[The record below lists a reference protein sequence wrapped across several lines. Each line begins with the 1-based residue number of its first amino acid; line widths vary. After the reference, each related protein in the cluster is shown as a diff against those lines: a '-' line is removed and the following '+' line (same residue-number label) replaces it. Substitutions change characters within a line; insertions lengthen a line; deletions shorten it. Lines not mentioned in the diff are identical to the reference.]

1 MLIIFSF
8 DWDKKIMQSESINP
22 ELILE
27 ADYTMKGRV
36 LLLPIVGDGPCNVT
50 LCKNFEE
57 N

>member
-1 MLIIFSF
+1 
-8 DWDKKIMQSESINP
+8 MQSESINP